1 MTEYILKIENVTKAF
16 KTNRRSEIKAL
27 DNVSFI
33 VPKGTIVGLVGSNRA
48 GKSTLLKLTLGLI
61 KPDSGSITRF
71 SKPVLDRSTLKDIGA
86 VLESPVFPSHLNP
99 KAILHI
105 LGSLSGIPS
114 EDLSR
119 MITEALTKVGL
130 EDRQEQSVGG
140 FSRGMTQRLLI
151 AQAILAAPT
160 LLVLD
165 EPFEGLDFEASQ
177 KVRDLLL
184 NWRQQGRSVILV
196 SHELEEIEAL
206 CDRVIL
212 LANGKIVRDE
222 PIENWRGNSQGHFL
236 QKAMQL
242 ACASTTPIGS
252 PK

>member
-1 MTEYILKIENVTKAF
+1 MTECILKIENVNKAF
-16 KTNRRSEIKAL
+16 KTNRRSKIQAL
-27 DNVSFI
+27 DNI
-33 VPKGTIVGLVGSNRA
+33 CLGVPKGTIIGLVGSNRA
-48 GKSTLLKLTLGLI
+48 GKSTLLKLALGLI

-71 SKPVLDRSTLKDIGA
+71 SKPVSDRSTLKHIGA
-86 VLESPVFPSHLNP
+86 VLESPVFPSHLTP
-99 KAILHI
+99 TAILHI
-105 LGSLSGIPS
+105 LGSLSGIAS
-114 EDLSR
+114 EDLSQ
-119 MITEALTKVGL
+119 MITKALTKVGL

-151 AQAILAAPT
+151 AQAILASPT

-165 EPFEGLDFEASQ
+165 EPFEGLDFDAKQ

-184 NWRQQGRSVILV
+184 NWRQEDRSVILV

-212 LANGKIVRDE
+212 LANGKILRDE
-222 PIENWRGNSQGHFL
+222 PIENWRGNNQGPFL

-242 ACASTTPIGS
+242 ACANTTPIG
-252 PK
+252 